1 MFEFGSSLARSLG
14 KPFDFMFSPPRSMLP
29 DKSNNNSNN
38 TSNDSNNNDDI
49 NEHSNNL
56 SNMSQVDD
64 RPIALRRS
72 RRGSTG
78 DPRTAASTRQ
88 RKNVELNQ
96 MTPSKP
102 AREPRG
108 KKRVRFSDPGPIE
121 EDHDTSSSST
131 GLTPMVR
138 RSTLGG
144 LPPAKRRRH
153 STPLRQVQNAN
164 DDSPANTNNQNNSN
178 NIIHFMSL
186 RQVLDDRTRRR
197 IRRNGLSEEM
207 NTIDS
212 EKRRRKAEQKAELE
226 RLRSE
231 LANKDSEIR
240 RLRDTSFM
248 VDADRIIQLEQEVE
262 YLNSSLSEK
271 SRMDDSQSEG
281 SGWAPSSRG
290 EEPFSDDFM
299 DYMDNDAEDFGDTTM
314 ADFACSTPTKAR
326 EPPPTTSFP
335 TPPDTSPSLPVSPF
349 TFRQPQQRPA
359 TPSSNVSVQTSSP
372 DQSSVSV
379 QTPRPS
385 QTNVSVQ
392 TPRHKQSN
400 VSIQTLH
407 RKQATAAVQTP
418 IRQQSSVSV
427 QTPHRQQSSS
437 SVQTPQ
443 PILSSTSVQASMPDP
458 EKESLEA
465 ELQCLRSELTR
476 LSETLAAHEADKS
489 RLCSKI
495 WAASSVPENKD
506 GVEGHL
512 DAVLQSLSDRTAAL
526 MELNS
531 SLSSLGFPGRDADEI
546 IASLANAFRAA
557 RLELEYLTPGELTL
571 PLSSRGAEV
580 LDLVLARLRE
590 LARKS
595 RDDDDAIDEYH
606 ALELSL
612 RSQISA
618 RVDAMDRLNRE
629 LEESG
634 LRLRERDDRIVQLE
648 IGLDRLKGA
657 VGDYQRDVAELEDLV
672 QRLEADGGAK
682 EARLR
687 GELQA
692 AQAESDAAKAVLAR
706 RAESVGDLEGKLAA
720 ALARI
725 DALQRQAGSLRND
738 RAADAAALNKSHG
751 RALALRDARVAE
763 LRSEVDAVNAG
774 LRTAHET
781 IRQLR
786 VENATLAGQV
796 EDEQA
801 RARDAVEAMKSEL
814 ERVVHMSADLLSSPI
829 KSRNRDRNRNRSST
843 AAGGEASSADGVA
856 ATSSPTFQEV
866 EEKPVPQV
874 TQPAKRFRRRYDS
887 GLGFLEDEDEDG
899 EDEEV
904 AEAGEVPEVQMAQA

>member
-1 MFEFGSSLARSLG
+1 MSGVFEFGSSLARSLG
-14 KPFDFMFSPPRSMLP
+14 RPFDFMFSPPRSISP
-29 DKSNNNSNN
+29 DKSNTGKNN
-38 TSNDSNNNDDI
+38 TDDTSQNNI
-49 NEHSNNL
+49 SH
-56 SNMSQVDD
+56 NMSLVDD
-64 RPIALRRS
+64 RPIALRRE
-72 RRGSTG
+72 RRRSLG
-78 DPRTAASTRQ
+78 DPRATASTQQTALSRHA
-88 RKNVELNQ
+88 K
-96 MTPSKP
+96 
-102 AREPRG
+102 EPRG
-108 KKRVRFSDPGPIE
+108 KKRVRFSDPSPIE
-121 EDHDTSSSST
+121 SHDASSSSST

-164 DDSPANTNNQNNSN
+164 DDAPDNTNNV
-178 NIIHFMSL
+178 IHFMSL

-207 NTIDS
+207 NTIES
-212 EKRRRKAEQKAELE
+212 EKRRRRAEQKAELE
-226 RLRSE
+226 RLRNE
-231 LANKDSEIR
+231 LASKDSEIK
-240 RLRDTSFM
+240 RLRDTS
-248 VDADRIIQLEQEVE
+248 VLADADRIIQLEQEVE

-271 SRMDDSQSEG
+271 SRIDDSQSE
-281 SGWAPSSRG
+281 SSEWTAASR
-290 EEPFSDDFM
+290 EPFSDDFM
-299 DYMDNDAEDFGDTTM
+299 DYDEDFGDTTM

-335 TPPDTSPSLPVSPF
+335 TPPCTSPSLPVSPL
-349 TFRQPQQRPA
+349 TPRQHVPA

-379 QTPRPS
+379 QTPRRN

-392 TPRHKQSN
+392 TPRREQS
-400 VSIQTLH
+400 STS
-407 RKQATAAVQTP
+407 VQTP
-418 IRQQSSVSV
+418 RREQSAASV
-427 QTPHRQQSSS
+427 QTPHRENSNA

-443 PILSSTSVQASMPDP
+443 PVLSSISTQASMPDP

-465 ELQCLRSELTR
+465 EMQCLRSELIR
-476 LSETLAAHEADKS
+476 LSETLASHEEVKS
-489 RLCSKI
+489 RLASKI
-495 WAASSVPENKD
+495 WAASSIPENKD
-506 GVEGHL
+506 NVEGHL

-531 SLSSLGFPGRDADEI
+531 SLSSLGFPGKNAEEI
-546 IASLANAFRAA
+546 IGSLSNAFRAA

-571 PLSSRGAEV
+571 PLSSHGAEV

-629 LEESG
+629 LEENG

-657 VGDYQRDVAELEDLV
+657 IGDYQRDIGELEDLV
-672 QRLEADGGAK
+672 QRLESQGSTN

-725 DALQRQAGSLRND
+725 DALQRQTGGLRSD
-738 RAADAAALNKSHG
+738 KAAELAALNKSHG
-751 RALALRDARVAE
+751 RSLALRDSRVAE
-763 LRSEVDAVNAG
+763 LRSEVDAVNNG

-786 VENATLAGQV
+786 IENATLAGQV
-796 EDEQA
+796 EDEQG
-801 RARDAVEAMKSEL
+801 RARDAVEAMKAEL
-814 ERVVHMSADLLSSPI
+814 ERVVHMSADLLTSPI
-829 KSRNRDRNRNRSST
+829 KSRNRDNGSRTASST
-843 AAGGEASSADGVA
+843 AAR
-856 ATSSPTFQEV
+856 SSPAPQDV
-866 EEKPVPQV
+866 EEKPVTQAPQP
-874 TQPAKRFRRRYDS
+874 TKRFRRRYDS
-887 GLGFLEDEDEDG
+887 GLGFLEDEEEEDQEMG
-899 EDEEV
+899 EEGGEAREV
-904 AEAGEVPEVQMAQA
+904 EMG

>member
-14 KPFDFMFSPPRSMLP
+14 KPFDFMFSPPRSISP
-29 DKSNNNSNN
+29 DKSNNSSNN
-38 TSNDSNNNDDI
+38 HNNNDNI
-49 NEHSNNL
+49 IGHNNN
-56 SNMSQVDD
+56 SPNMSQVDD

-88 RKNVELNQ
+88 RKNVELNRI
-96 MTPSKP
+96 TPSKP

-121 EDHDTSSSST
+121 EEHDTSSPST

-138 RSTLGG
+138 RSTIDG

-164 DDSPANTNNQNNSN
+164 DDSPANPPSN

-212 EKRRRKAEQKAELE
+212 EKRRRKAEQKAEVE
-226 RLRSE
+226 RLRNE
-231 LANKDSEIR
+231 LASKDSEIK

-248 VDADRIIQLEQEVE
+248 ADADRIIQLEQEVE

-271 SRMDDSQSEG
+271 SRMDDSQSE
-281 SGWAPSSRG
+281 SSVWAMSPGREG
-290 EEPFSDDFM
+290 PYSDDFM
-299 DYMDNDAEDFGDTTM
+299 DYTNDDADDFGDTTM

-326 EPPPTTSFP
+326 EPPPSTSFP
-335 TPPDTSPSLPVSPF
+335 TPPFTSPSLPVSPF
-349 TFRQPQQRPA
+349 TFRQQQQRPA
-359 TPSSNVSVQTSSP
+359 TPLSNVSVQTSSP

-379 QTPRPS
+379 QTPRHS

-392 TPRHKQSN
+392 TPRHE
-400 VSIQTLH
+400 
-407 RKQATAAVQTP
+407 
-418 IRQQSSVSV
+418 QSSVSV
-427 QTPHRQQSSS
+427 QTPHRQQTSAGVQTVLRQQSSA
-437 SVQTPQ
+437 SVQTPRHQQSNASAQTPQ
-443 PILSSTSVQASMPDP
+443 PILSNISVQASMPDP

-476 LSETLAAHEADKS
+476 LSETLAAHEDDKS
-489 RLCSKI
+489 RLYSKI
-495 WAASSVPENKD
+495 WAASSMPENKED
-506 GVEGHL
+506 VESHL
-512 DAVLQSLSDRTAAL
+512 DAVLQNLADRTAAL

-531 SLSSLGFPGRDADEI
+531 SLTSLGFPGKDADEI
-546 IASLANAFRAA
+546 IASLANTFRAA

-580 LDLVLARLRE
+580 LDLVLVRLRE

-629 LEESG
+629 LEEGG
-634 LRLRERDDRIVQLE
+634 LRLRERDDRIIQLE

-657 VGDYQRDVAELEDLV
+657 VGDYQRDIRELEDLV
-672 QRLEADGGAK
+672 QKLESDGGAK

-725 DALQRQAGSLRND
+725 DALQRQAGSLRSD
-738 RAADAAALNKSHG
+738 RAAEAAALNKSHG
-751 RALALRDARVAE
+751 RSLALRDARVAE
-763 LRSEVDAVNAG
+763 LRSEVDAVNSG
-774 LRTAHET
+774 LRAAHET
-781 IRQLR
+781 IRELR
-786 VENATLAGQV
+786 IENATLAGQV

-814 ERVVHMSADLLSSPI
+814 ERVVQMSTDLLSSPV
-829 KSRNRDRNRNRSST
+829 KSRNRGHTRNQSST
-843 AAGGEASSADGVA
+843 ATAGEAPSAEGVA
-856 ATSSPTFQEV
+856 TASSPTSQEV
-866 EEKPVPQV
+866 EQKPVPQA
-874 TQPAKRFRRRYDS
+874 TQPTKRFRRRYDS
-887 GLGFLEDEDEDG
+887 GLGFLEDE
-899 EDEEV
+899 EEEEEGV
-904 AEAGEVPEVQMAQA
+904 TNEAGDMLDVQMAQV